1 MTCGSSLSH
10 TLLRINRFVEI
21 HLKPKGKIAG
31 SEWKSM
37 AAEAKAKYDKLAAAD
52 KERYAKEMKNYTP
65 PAGSDDKKNAKGKTK
80 AKKDPNA
87 PKKAMS
93 AFMYFSNKMRPK
105 IKAEN
110 PAFSFGDL
118 GKRIGE
124 LYRALTPSEKEP
136 YEKMAAGDKKRFEK
150 AKAAYESIKKGED
163 DGVDD
168 ADSDDGDDDSD

>member
-1 MTCGSSLSH
+1 M
-10 TLLRINRFVEI
+10 
-21 HLKPKGKIAG
+21 
-31 SEWKSM
+31 
-37 AAEAKAKYDKLAAAD
+37 AAAD
-52 KERYAKEMKNYTP
+52 KERYAKEMKSYTP
-65 PAGSDDKKNAKGKTK
+65 PADNDDEKNSKGKKK

-110 PAFSFGDL
+110 PAISFGDL

-124 LYRALTPSEKEP
+124 LYRALTPTEKEP
-136 YEKMAAGDKKRFEK
+136 YEKMAAEDKKRFEK
-150 AKAAYESIKKGED
+150 AKAAYEGIKKGED

-168 ADSDDGDDDSD
+168 LDSDDDSD

>member
-1 MTCGSSLSH
+1 
-10 TLLRINRFVEI
+10 
-21 HLKPKGKIAG
+21 
-31 SEWKSM
+31 
-37 AAEAKAKYDKLAAAD
+37 
-52 KERYAKEMKNYTP
+52 MKNYTP

-136 YEKMAAGDKKRFEK
+136 YEKMAAGDKNRFEK